1 MSDNSCC
8 ANCKYSRTAN
18 SLTAP
23 VGKTGTLGYYFY
35 CIHPG
40 RKNAL
45 VFEKGI
51 CGFYNRREGI
61 K

>member
-1 MSDNSCC
+1 MSDKQCC
-8 ANCKYSRTAN
+8 ENCKHSRTAG

-23 VGKTGTLGYYFY
+23 VGKTGMLGYYFY

-45 VFEKGI
+45 VFEQGL
-51 CGFYNRREGI
+51 CGYYSPREA